1 MGGRTTDITALLRA
15 WSGGNAGAL
24 NQAVPEIY
32 GELRRIAASRL
43 RAQQKGCTLDPT
55 ALVHEAYLRLAE
67 SSPVIYESRSHFFA
81 LASLLMRSILIDHVR
96 AKKAYKRGSG
106 GVAVTLHEIPGESGR
121 EPDLLD
127 LDAALNQLSA
137 AYPRHAQ
144 IVEMRFFGG
153 LSVEEAADALG
164 ISPATVKR
172 DWTFARAWIIER
184 LGQLDQR
191 PGH

>member
-1 MGGRTTDITALLRA
+1 MSGKAPDVTGLLRA
-15 WSGGNAGAL
+15 WSGGNAAAL
-24 NQAVPEIY
+24 NDALPEIY
-32 GELRRIAASRL
+32 AELRRIAASRL

-55 ALVHEAYLRLAE
+55 ALVHEAYLRMAE
-67 SSPVIYESRSHFFA
+67 SSPVIFENRAHFFA
-81 LASLLMRSILIDHVR
+81 LASLLMRTILIDHVR
-96 AKKAYKRGSG
+96 AKGAQKRGSD
-106 GVAVTLHEIPGESGR
+106 GVAVTLSELPGDCNLSA

-127 LDAALNQLSA
+127 LDAALNQLAA

-172 DWTFARAWIIER
+172 DWSFARAWIFER
-184 LGQLDQR
+184 LRQ
-191 PGH
+191 P